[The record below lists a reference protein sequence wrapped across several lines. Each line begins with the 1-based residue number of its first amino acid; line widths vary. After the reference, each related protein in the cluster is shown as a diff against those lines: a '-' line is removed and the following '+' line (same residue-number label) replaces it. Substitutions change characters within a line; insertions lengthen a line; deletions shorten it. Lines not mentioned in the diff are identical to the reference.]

1 MEVNSPFS
9 LEGKTILVTGA
20 SSGIG
25 LSICRAI
32 VAGGGKVIG
41 VARRED
47 RLKEM
52 VNELGDTC
60 ASYLSADLSQDADI
74 VNIVTHIPE
83 INGLVYAAGISKLT
97 PLKFVKRES
106 LEEVMNINYFSMVLL
121 ISQIIREKKIK
132 KGVYSSIVL
141 ISSVA
146 QQIGT
151 KSSLLY
157 TGSKGAMSAASRVIA
172 NELSS
177 LKIRVNTVEPGM
189 VQTAMASEM
198 EDLLSREVVEKDVK
212 QYPLGYGKPE
222 DVANATVFL
231 LADASK
237 WMTGQSLTL
246 DGGRY
251 KLID

>member
-32 VAGGGKVIG
+32 VASGGKVIG